1 MLNTWTL
8 TVLGEMDSSLTMS
21 RLPLPAATSRSTSIS
36 YSDGQRYVRNAPE
49 RGRAKGPR
57 RRRSGH
63 SIAKARLGRWLA
75 ARNRPMMEAAGKE
88 SHR

>member
-8 TVLGEMDSSLTMS
+8 TALGEMDSSLAMS
-21 RLPLPAATSRSTSIS
+21 RWPLPAATSRST
-36 YSDGQRYVRNAPE
+36 
-49 RGRAKGPR
+49 
-57 RRRSGH
+57 SGH

-75 ARNRPMMEAAGKE
+75 ARNRPMMEATGKE

>member
-36 YSDGQRYVRNAPE
+36 YSDRQRYVRNAPE
-49 RGRAKGPR
+49 HGRAKRLVADAQGTQSLRPGSADGSQPVTGP
-57 RRRSGH
+57 
-63 SIAKARLGRWLA
+63 
-75 ARNRPMMEAAGKE
+75 
-88 SHR
+88 